1 MKMAYRRRDI
11 PCIENLFGVRLA
23 VIDTDDH
30 RELSNQFG
38 IDVDEVFAFCTPA
51 QLWDGDAYQR
61 HILIVIN
68 TKWEH
73 QPVTEATIAH
83 ECLHACDQLADMI
96 GSEGV
101 SERSE
106 FQTHVFEHIFEEAL
120 KFYSEGDMQK
130 IREEEDKDLNEKR
143 LVRLGLMKAWK
154 IVGYH
159 PGNAYDKIAKEIEM
173 TNRAIKEQENAKS

>member
-1 MKMAYRRRDI
+1 MKMAYRRKDI

-23 VIDTDDH
+23 VVDTDDH
-30 RELSNQFG
+30 RHLSKQFG
-38 IDVDEVFAFCTPA
+38 IEVDEVFAFCTPA

-68 TKWEH
+68 TNWEH

-83 ECLHACDQLADMI
+83 ECLHACDQLAEMI
-96 GSEGV
+96 DSE

-120 KFYSEGDMQK
+120 KFYSEGGMQK
-130 IREEEDKDLNEKR
+130 IREEKDKDLNEKR
-143 LVRLGLMKAWK
+143 LVRLGLMKARN
-154 IVGYH
+154 IVEHH
-159 PGNAYDKIAKEIEM
+159 PGNAYDKISKEIRM
-173 TNRAIKEQENAKS
+173 TDRAIEEQEKAKS